1 MDQAAIDKAAALFVA
16 ARHGG
21 VPIER
26 LPPECRPASP
36 RDALAIQ
43 NGTVRLLGERVA
55 AWKVAA
61 PIDGVLMR
69 GAILQSRIFQSPAIV
84 PARLVPMLGVEA
96 EIAFRFEAGLPT
108 RDRDYTY
115 EEVAAAA
122 TALAAIE
129 IVDTRFASYQDTP
142 LLDRSADCISNGGL
156 VCAAPRRDW
165 RRFDLRNIEV
175 TLFVEGAV
183 VVRRVGGH
191 AAGDPLL
198 PAVALVNDL
207 RGGEGL
213 APGTVV
219 TTGTYTGL
227 TTALPGQTVVAR
239 FAEFGSAEVRF
250 ASEGDRS

>member
-1 MDQAAIDKAAALFVA
+1 MDQAAIDKAARLFVA

-21 VPIER
+21 TLIDR
-26 LPPECRPASP
+26 LPPECQPASP

-43 NGTVRLLGERVA
+43 DATVRLLGEGVA

-61 PIDGVLMR
+61 PIEGVLMR
-69 GAILQSRIFQSPAIV
+69 GAILQSRIFQSPATV

-96 EIAFRFEAGLPT
+96 EIAFRFDHGLPA
-108 RDRDYTY
+108 RNRDYTY

-129 IVDTRFASYQDTP
+129 VVDTRFTSYQDTP
-142 LLDRSADCISNGGL
+142 LLDRSADCVSNGAL

-165 RRFDLRNIEV
+165 RDFDLKAIEV
-175 TLFVEGAV
+175 TLCVDGAV
-183 VVRRVGGH
+183 VVRRTGGH

-198 PAVALVNDL
+198 PAIALANDV
-207 RGGEGL
+207 RGGEGI

-227 TTALPGQTVVAR
+227 TIALPGQSVVAR

-250 ASEGDRS
+250 ASEGGRS

>member
-1 MDQAAIDKAAALFVA
+1 MNQAAIDKAAALFVA

-21 VPIER
+21 ALIDR
-26 LPPECRPASP
+26 LPPECRPGMP

-43 NGTVRLLGERVA
+43 DATVRLLGERVA

-69 GAILQSRIFQSPAIV
+69 GAILQSRIFQSPATV

-96 EIAFRFEAGLPT
+96 EIAFRFEDGLAP
-108 RDRDYTY
+108 RDREYTY
-115 EEVAAAA
+115 EEVAAGA

-142 LLDRSADCISNGGL
+142 LLDRSADCVSNGGL

-165 RRFDLRNIEV
+165 RGFDLRNIEV

-183 VVRRVGGH
+183 VVRRAGGH

-198 PAVALVNDL
+198 PAIALANDL
-207 RGGEGL
+207 RGGEGIV
-213 APGTVV
+213 PGTVV

-227 TTALPGQTVVAR
+227 TMALPGQSVVAR
-239 FAEFGSAEVRF
+239 FAAFGGAEVRF
-250 ASEGDRS
+250 ASEGNRS